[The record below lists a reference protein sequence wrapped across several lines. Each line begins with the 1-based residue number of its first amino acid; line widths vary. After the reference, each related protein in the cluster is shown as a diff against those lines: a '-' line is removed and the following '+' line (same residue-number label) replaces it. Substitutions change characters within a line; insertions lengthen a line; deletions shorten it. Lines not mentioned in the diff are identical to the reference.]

1 MLDSG
6 LSVLFT
12 ELSWK
17 FTKSIKR
24 IFLIILRIIY
34 VDSEKLNCPFWK
46 NIYFG
51 VGKAPLRFSGIQA
64 FVLIRIPVIKI
75 PSVFISRLQFAF

>member
-1 MLDSG
+1 MFYLPD
-6 LSVLFT
+6 
-12 ELSWK
+12 LSWK

-24 IFLIILRIIY
+24 IFL
-34 VDSEKLNCPFWK
+34 K
-46 NIYFG
+46 NLYFG
-51 VGKAPLRFSGIQA
+51 MGKAPLRISGLQA